1 VVPFVARHPVRA
13 GYEKGMHAMNLWE
26 VMLSIFWFML
36 LVAWISLLIRIFADI
51 FRADDLS
58 GIAKAGW
65 SLFVIV
71 LPWIGVLTYLLV
83 RGRSMGERAMR
94 DQEAYG
100 RQMANMY
107 RQPSLAEELGRLT
120 ELRDQGKITQ
130 EEYELAKQQAL
141 GAGAAAPSAPAAPP
155 AQARTGAADD
165 RPLTPMS

>member
-1 VVPFVARHPVRA
+1 MPFVARHPVRA
-13 GYEKGMHAMNLWE
+13 GYEKGMQTMDLWE

-83 RGRSMGERAMR
+83 RGRSMAERSMR

-100 RQMANMY
+100 RQMASMY
-107 RQPSLAEELGRLT
+107 GQPSLADELSRLT
-120 ELRDQGKITQ
+120 DLRDQGKITA
-130 EEYELAKQQAL
+130 EEYELAKRQAL
-141 GAGAAAPSAPAAPP
+141 GAPAASSTAPP
-155 AQARTGAADD
+155 AQTRTNVADD